1 MSDVK
6 EYEYT
11 SSEGY
16 DPDYRRRSGPGPR
29 TLKGSED
36 RSKRRRQR
44 AKLIFLATVGFAA
57 LGLVAA
63 LFSSIEFAD
72 RDKPGKSAAPKVA
85 TQESWLVIGTVEADT
100 TGSANWISVMSWDKK
115 KSQGIMMYLPKTTI
129 AEVPGI
135 GQETLDQTLSL
146 GKEPLLIS
154 GVENLLGIQFDHYM
168 KISDQGIRA
177 LFDATGGL
185 TLDVDQKLTKKQDD
199 GKIYTTFSEGRQ
211 HLDGKRVAEFMTY
224 TDESGDEVSRANR
237 HATIWSA
244 LFENFSGKPVELA
257 TKVGSSKDV
266 FVTDAKPKAIED
278 LFRSFASA
286 PEGQIFMQTLPV
298 TSTGVASGIQHYAPD
313 REGIEKIVQQYM
325 AQSKPSGS
333 TRTGRR
339 VEILNGNGKPGLGQ
353 EVAEKLV
360 PQGFRIILSQNAKS
374 LEYET
379 TQVVVY
385 SNSKAALDIAKQVK
399 ELLGVGE
406 ILISRQQQSVVDVTI
421 VVGKDYLEKH
431 KQ

>member
-6 EYEYT
+6 EYEMP

-16 DPDYRRRSGPGPR
+16 NPDYRRRGPGPR
-29 TLKGSED
+29 TLKGSRD
-36 RSKRRRQR
+36 RSQKRRKQ
-44 AKLIFLATVGFAA
+44 AGVVFLVTAGFAL
-57 LGLVAA
+57 LGLIAA
-63 LFSSIEFAD
+63 LLSGIEFAD
-72 RDKPGKSAAPKVA
+72 RTKPGKSTTQPVM
-85 TQESWLVIGTVEADT
+85 TQESWIVMGTVEADT
-100 TGSANWISVMSWDKK
+100 SGSASWISVMSWDKK
-115 KSQGIMMYLPKTTI
+115 KAQAFMMYLPKTTL

-177 LFDATGGL
+177 LFDSAGGL
-185 TLDVDQKLTKKQDD
+185 TLDVDQKLTRKQDD

-211 HLDGKRVAEFMTY
+211 HLDGKRVAEFMSY
-224 TDESGDEVSRANR
+224 TDESGDEISRANR

-244 LFENFSGKPVELA
+244 LFDGFGDKPSDLA
-257 TKVGSSKDV
+257 SKVASVKDV
-266 FVTDAKPKAIED
+266 FVTDAKPKDIED
-278 LFRSFASA
+278 LFRAFASA
-286 PEGQIFMQTLPV
+286 RDGQTFMQTLPV

-313 REGIEKIVQQYM
+313 REAIDKIVQQYL
-325 AQSKPSGS
+325 ANSRPSGS
-333 TRTGRR
+333 GRTGRR

-374 LEYET
+374 LEYEK
-379 TQVVVY
+379 TQVVIY
-385 SNSKAALDIAKQVK
+385 SDSKAALDIAKQVK
-399 ELLGVGE
+399 ALLGVGE